1 MRVENSIVA
10 RAPRS
15 SGRNVTHSR
24 RGCLTC
30 KKRKL
35 RCPENKPICSRC
47 WDDNKTCRYEVQL
60 QWEDESRQRGVKHG
74 RATRTLAP
82 LSTQS
87 WVEAPMKGK
96 VEHFINTTVHDLED
110 EVAISLFPFRH
121 SDTILRRASSPSIII
136 EPALFP
142 TLRASQDG
150 QFFDFYLQRVCENM
164 TLVDYRY
171 NAFRQIILPLSLND
185 DLVMETVLALGALAL
200 SATGQENIYTVALRH
215 KHRSIRILRQKISN
229 IETAVNDYNLIAILM
244 LCVFDISDN
253 CQTSWSTHL
262 SAAIDLMRLQTDKH
276 KIPAISPAVSE
287 FVSRYFLVR
296 DALGRSACGKRA
308 KIKELPSSQSD
319 EIDPSIGCSYELI
332 HIISSITD
340 ASREITISNTSL
352 MESSDWL
359 KKTNNI
365 DHQLRSL
372 AQRLPPSFSQNPTT
386 ASPSEAL
393 SPSDILLRTSA
404 FIHTAARLY
413 FIATLRPLEC
423 STAQT
428 QHLLTSAIECIRPLS
443 PTYLRS
449 AHLWPLFV
457 AAVHA
462 TEDEDRV
469 FFLDQFSVLGRH
481 EFSIVAAGSIARVR
495 DIVETVWKRRDL
507 VEPSSHVSETRV
519 RSDWARYVQPMSD
532 QLSLG

>member
-1 MRVENSIVA
+1 
-10 RAPRS
+10 
-15 SGRNVTHSR
+15 
-24 RGCLTC
+24 
-30 KKRKL
+30 
-35 RCPENKPICSRC
+35 
-47 WDDNKTCRYEVQL
+47 
-60 QWEDESRQRGVKHG
+60 
-74 RATRTLAP
+74 
-82 LSTQS
+82 
-87 WVEAPMKGK
+87 
-96 VEHFINTTVHDLED
+96 
-110 EVAISLFPFRH
+110 
-121 SDTILRRASSPSIII
+121 
-136 EPALFP
+136 
-142 TLRASQDG
+142 
-150 QFFDFYLQRVCENM
+150 
-164 TLVDYRY
+164 
-171 NAFRQIILPLSLND
+171 
-185 DLVMETVLALGALAL
+185 
-200 SATGQENIYTVALRH
+200 
-215 KHRSIRILRQKISN
+215 
-229 IETAVNDYNLIAILM
+229 
-244 LCVFDISDN
+244 
-253 CQTSWSTHL
+253 
-262 SAAIDLMRLQTDKH
+262 
-276 KIPAISPAVSE
+276 
-287 FVSRYFLVR
+287 
-296 DALGRSACGKRA
+296 
-308 KIKELPSSQSD
+308 
-319 EIDPSIGCSYELI
+319 
-332 HIISSITD
+332 
-340 ASREITISNTSL
+340 

-507 VEPSSHVSETRV
+507 AEPSSHVDETRI